1 MGKLGTLM
9 DRCKWALQSSDARL
23 IYQRSSLTSKGREIF
38 SPFLEGERDKAV
50 LTTDLDLSNDV
61 LAAGCENAL
70 KKML

>member
-1 MGKLGTLM
+1 MG
-9 DRCKWALQSSDARL
+9 SSESGRRL
-23 IYQRSSLTSKGREIF
+23 IYQRGSLTSKGREIF

-50 LTTDLDLSNDV
+50 LTTDLSNDV

>member
-1 MGKLGTLM
+1 MRKLGTLM

-23 IYQRSSLTSKGREIF
+23 IYQRGSLTSKGREIF
-38 SPFLEGERDKAV
+38 SPFVEGERDKAV
-50 LTTDLDLSNDV
+50 LTTDLSNDV